1 MRDREDFT
9 VAGVSAR
16 GCDGNRIRRFGI
28 CISAGTAMPTINFVN
43 EKKQIEVPAGAN
55 LRQEAMKAGIKLY
68 GGLNGVGAGLNEV
81 FNCHGLGHC
90 GTCRVKI
97 VKGIE
102 NASSMGAIEKFTFK
116 YNPLGPALFA
126 YIGNEDTMRLACRT
140 RVNGDM
146 TVETRPPLNLTGENF
161 FS

>member
-1 MRDREDFT
+1 
-9 VAGVSAR
+9 
-16 GCDGNRIRRFGI
+16 
-28 CISAGTAMPTINFVN
+28 MPIVNFVN
-43 EKKQIEVPAGAN
+43 EKKQIEVPVGAN
-55 LRQEAMKAGIKLY
+55 LRQEAMKAGVKLY

>member
-1 MRDREDFT
+1 
-9 VAGVSAR
+9 
-16 GCDGNRIRRFGI
+16 
-28 CISAGTAMPTINFVN
+28 MPTINFVN

-55 LRQEAMKAGIKLY
+55 LRQEALKAGIKLY
-68 GGLNGVGAGLNEV
+68 GGMNGVGAGLNEIV
-81 FNCHGLGHC
+81 NCHGFGHC

-97 VKGIE
+97 VKGVE
-102 NASSMGAIEKFTFK
+102 NASAMGMIEKFTFK

-126 YIGNEDTMRLACRT
+126 FIGNEDTMRLACRT
-140 RVNGDM
+140 QVNGDM

>member
-1 MRDREDFT
+1 
-9 VAGVSAR
+9 
-16 GCDGNRIRRFGI
+16 
-28 CISAGTAMPTINFVN
+28 MPIVNFVN

-55 LRQEAMKAGIKLY
+55 LRTEAQKAGIKLY
-68 GGLNGVGAGLNEV
+68 GGLNGVGAAVNEV
-81 FNCHGLGHC
+81 LNCHGFGHC

-97 VKGIE
+97 TKGVE
-102 NASSMGAIEKFTFK
+102 NASPMGMVESFTFK

-140 RVNGDM
+140 KVMGDM
-146 TVETRPPLNLTGENF
+146 TVETKPPLNLTGENF

>member
-1 MRDREDFT
+1 
-9 VAGVSAR
+9 
-16 GCDGNRIRRFGI
+16 
-28 CISAGTAMPTINFVN
+28 MPTVNFVN

-55 LRQEAMKAGIKLY
+55 LRVEAMKAGIKLY

-116 YNPLGPALFA
+116 YNPLGPALA
-126 YIGNEDTMRLACRT
+126 RLYAEATADPVLRSELEQLTAQRSALAALIGEPA
-140 RVNGDM
+140 
-146 TVETRPPLNLTGENF
+146 
-161 FS
+161 